1 MGGARGKASVYLL
14 LVVMGLV
21 LGAVVGGEIM
31 RRLYLRP
38 SVERSR
44 TDDDEWGRLGPV
56 MPGESD
62 DTLQESISRSRRNAI
77 VQAAARVAPCVVGIV
92 VTQLQYD
99 RTLYY
104 YDDFFNPFMPPKMV
118 PQYREVQNM
127 GSGFVI
133 SEDGLVL
140 TNYHVVEGALKLYV
154 NFSDGRRLEGTV
166 VGAHPAS
173 DIAVVRVSG
182 SSFPAVAFG
191 DSDDLFIGEWVIAIG
206 NPFLNFFNDA
216 HPTVTVGVLSALDR
230 NFWPNEEGAYYQN
243 MLQTDAAINPG
254 NSGGPLLNAEGKV
267 IGINTS
273 IYTGGAKNDGGSI
286 GIGFAIPINRAK
298 RVAGELVAHGQKRPI
313 WTGIAAQ
320 DLDRAVALALGYNR
334 TQGVVVVSVEKNS
347 PGEDAG
353 LRKGDIIVEMGERV
367 IRSALDIQGLFLD
380 YFVGDTVR
388 IQIVRRGKEMSL
400 RMKLREEP
408 EKRG

>member
-1 MGGARGKASVYLL
+1 MGGERGRASIYLL
-14 LVVMGLV
+14 LLMSGLV

-31 RRLYLRP
+31 RRLYAP
-38 SVERSR
+38 RSTAEAAEAR
-44 TDDDEWGRLGPV
+44 RNSRL
-56 MPGESD
+56 ESEGAHKD
-62 DTLQESISRSRRNAI
+62 SHVLPQESIATSRRNAI
-77 VQAAARVAPCVVGIV
+77 VQAAERVAPCVVGIV

-127 GSGFVI
+127 GSGFII
-133 SEDGLVL
+133 SKDGLIL

-154 NFSDGRRLEGTV
+154 NFSDGRRLEAKV

-182 SSFPAVAFG
+182 ESFPAVELG
-191 DSDDLFIGEWVIAIG
+191 DSDDLLIGEWVVAIG

-243 MLQTDAAINPG
+243 MIQTDAAINPG

-267 IGINTS
+267 IGVNTS
-273 IYTGGAKNDGGSI
+273 IYTGGTKNSGGSI

-298 RVAGELVAHGQKRPI
+298 RVARELVAYGRKRSI

-320 DLDRAVALALGYNR
+320 DLDRAIALALGYNR
-334 TQGVVVVSVEKNS
+334 TQGVVVVSVEEGS
-347 PGEDAG
+347 PGAEAG
-353 LRKGDIIVEMGERV
+353 LRKGDVIVEMGDRV
-367 IRSALDIQGLFLD
+367 IRSALDIDGLFLN
-380 YFVGDTVR
+380 YFVGDTVPMR
-388 IQIVRRGKEMSL
+388 IVRGGKQKLLS
-400 RMKLREEP
+400 MKLKEER
-408 EKRG
+408 KR